1 MKLRIVATSALLML
15 AGCGLGTDPDGMLAV
30 RTDGSTFVRD
40 PASGVV
46 TVSFTVENTGASS
59 VELEHCGERMLV
71 AIERH
76 DGGRWTSYS
85 NDACLG
91 IYEMGGRPLAPGDV
105 ITSARSFSE
114 PGTYRGRPLLSV
126 SGEGARIADA
136 VSNAFVVQ

>member
-1 MKLRIVATSALLML
+1 MKLRIVVTSALLVL
-15 AGCGLGTDPDGMLAV
+15 TGCGLGTDPDARLAV

-40 PASGVV
+40 PAGGIV
-46 TVSFTVENTGASS
+46 TVSFTVENIGTSP
-59 VELEHCGERMLV
+59 VELEHCGERMLL

-76 DGGRWTSYS
+76 DGVRWTPYS

-91 IYEMGGRPLAPGDV
+91 IYEMAGRPLVPGAV
-105 ITSARSFSE
+105 ISSARSFSE

-126 SGEGARIADA
+126 SGGSARIGDA